1 MTDDKRK
8 KKKERKGG
16 GKRALLE
23 CFTSICTIMRVS
35 EREGGGNLFVRKE
48 QSFGFEGF
56 ATGRN
61 NKRLPKVNVFAW
73 GGKYV
78 RGP

>member
-1 MTDDKRK
+1 MIKGE
-8 KKKERKGG
+8 KKKEKRGG
-16 GKRALLE
+16 EGKRALLE

-35 EREGGGNLFVRKE
+35 ERERGRENLFVWKE

-61 NKRLPKVNVFAW
+61 NKDYR
-73 GGKYV
+73 
-78 RGP
+78 R